1 MEKSKS
7 AIKAMEYRK
16 NNQHLIR
23 AYNNTPDRIKGLC
36 ISRWKNRY
44 NIINNDFSS
53 LYDLYKNTNFCNYCG
68 VELTTTLYGNTKK
81 CLDHNHVTGF
91 VNGIICKSCNNR
103 DVFNQQPLN

>member
-7 AIKAMEYRK
+7 AIKACEYRK
-16 NNQHLIR
+16 NNQDKIR
-23 AYNNTPDRIKGLC
+23 TYNNTPERVKGLT

-44 NIINNDFSS
+44 GVVNNDFDN
-53 LYDLYKNTNFCNYCG
+53 LYNLYKNTRYCNFCG
-68 VELTTTLYGNTKK
+68 VELTLGLYGASKK